1 MSGGGIATKIKS
13 VASLICSNLWESHIC
28 EFFVGVKQLLT
39 LVVKLQLSD
48 EQQKIV
54 AATAESFASACNT
67 INQTVNPKLTNR
79 NSIQAVCYHDIK
91 KESGLTANHVV
102 RACARVA
109 ANRLTAKQKGKKVK
123 SFKPTSF
130 DCDARTFQFFEKDW
144 TVSISTTGKRV
155 KCPIRAS
162 NYHRG
167 KLALQTPSS
176 AQICQHRDGE
186 WYAHIQIKNDAPSPI
201 KAKNVIGVDFGRREI
216 AKTSTDKGW
225 DGKHINQV
233 RDKYSRVRSSL
244 QKKATQGTRTTRRRC
259 RQILKRLSGRE
270 RRFQQWL
277 NHNISKQIIAE
288 AKGSQ
293 SIVAIEDLT
302 GIRDR
307 TNSKP
312 RSKTERRRSNSWAFY
327 QLKTFLEYKGI
338 KAGIE
343 VIAIPP
349 AYTSQTCHCC
359 LHIGLRTNKQ
369 FKCTNKVC
377 GWIGDADFN
386 GAKMIELW
394 GCSVN
399 QPRGSELLSC
409 AIEPG
414 LPKALSVLASL

>member
-1 MSGGGIATKIKS
+1 M
-13 VASLICSNLWESHIC
+13 
-28 EFFVGVKQLLT
+28 KQVLT
-39 LVVKLQLSD
+39 LAVKLQLSA
-48 EQQKIV
+48 EQQQLI
-54 AATAESFASACNT
+54 AATAESFASAANT

-91 KESGLTANHVV
+91 RESGLTANHVV

-109 ANRLTAKQKGKKVK
+109 ANRLTAKHKGKRVK

-130 DCDARTFQFFEKDW
+130 DCDARTFEFFEKDW
-144 TVSISTTGKRV
+144 SVSISTIGKRV

-167 KLALQTPSS
+167 KLANQTPTS
-176 AQICQHRDGE
+176 AQIGQHRDGE
-186 WYAHIQIKNDAPSPI
+186 WYAHIQIKNEAPSLL
-201 KAKNVIGVDFGRREI
+201 KAKNVIGVDFGRIEV
-216 AKTSTDKGW
+216 AKTSTNKGW
-225 DGKHINQV
+225 DGQQLNRV

-259 RQILKRLSGRE
+259 RNILKRLSGRE

-277 NHNISKQIIAE
+277 NHGISKQIIAE
-288 AKGSQ
+288 AKESQ

-302 GIRDR
+302 GIRQR

-312 RSKTERRRSNSWAFY
+312 RSKTERRRSNSWAFH
-327 QLKTFLEYKGI
+327 QLRTFLEYKGI
-338 KAGIE
+338 KEGIE

-349 AYTSQTCHCC
+349 AYTSQTCNCC

-386 GAKMIELW
+386 GAKIIQLW

-414 LPKALSVLASL
+414 LQKAPPSADKPQAV

>member
-1 MSGGGIATKIKS
+1 
-13 VASLICSNLWESHIC
+13 
-28 EFFVGVKQLLT
+28 VKQVLT
-39 LVVKLQLSD
+39 LVVKLQLST
-48 EQQKIV
+48 EQQQLI

-67 INQTVNPKLTNR
+67 INRTVNSKLTNR

-109 ANRLTAKQKGKKVK
+109 ANRLTAKQKGKKVN

-130 DCDARTFQFFEKDW
+130 DCDARTFQLFEKDW
-144 TVSISTTGKRV
+144 SVSISTTGKRV

-167 KLALQTPSS
+167 KLAGQTPTS

-186 WYAHIQIKNDAPSPI
+186 WYAHIQIKNEAPSPI

-216 AKTSTDKGW
+216 AKTSTNKGW
-225 DGKHINQV
+225 DGKTINQV
-233 RDKYSRVRSSL
+233 RDQYSRTRSSL
-244 QKKATQGTRTTRRRC
+244 QRKATQGTRTTRRRC
-259 RQILKRLSGRE
+259 RNILKRLSGRE

-277 NHNISKQIIAE
+277 NHNISKQIVAE
-288 AKGSQ
+288 AKATQ
-293 SIVAIEDLT
+293 SIIAIEDLT

-307 TNSKP
+307 SNSKP
-312 RSKTERRRSNSWAFY
+312 CANRAPLRYRSKIERRRANSWAFY
-327 QLKTFLEYKGI
+327 QLRTFLEYKGI
-338 KAGIE
+338 KEGVE
-343 VIAIPP
+343 VLAIPP

-359 LHIGLRTNKQ
+359 LHIGRRKNKQ
-369 FKCTNKVC
+369 FKCANKVC
-377 GWIGDADFN
+377 GWVGDADLN
-386 GAKMIELW
+386 AAKMIELW

-409 AIEPG
+409 TIELG
-414 LPKALSVLASL
+414 LPKAPSVLASL

>member
-1 MSGGGIATKIKS
+1 M
-13 VASLICSNLWESHIC
+13 N
-28 EFFVGVKQLLT
+28 VKQVLT
-39 LVVKLQLSD
+39 LVVKLQLSS
-48 EQQKIV
+48 EQQRLI
-54 AATAESFASACNT
+54 AATAESFACACNT
-67 INQTVNPKLTNR
+67 INQTVNPRLTNR
-79 NSIQAVCYHDIK
+79 NSIQAICYHDIK

-109 ANRLTAKQKGKKVK
+109 SNRLTAKQKGEKVK

-130 DCDARTFQFFEKDW
+130 DCDARTFQFFEQEW
-144 TVSISTTGKRV
+144 SVSISTTGKRV

-167 KLALQTPSS
+167 KLAGIQPTS
-176 AQICQHRDGE
+176 AKICQHLDRE

-201 KAKNVIGVDFGRREI
+201 KAKNVIGVDFGRTEI
-216 AKTSTDKGW
+216 AKTSTNKGW
-225 DGKHINQV
+225 DGKQLNQV

-259 RQILKRLSGRE
+259 RNILKRLSGRE
-270 RRFQQWL
+270 RRFQQAL
-277 NHNISKQIIAE
+277 NHSISKQIIKE
-288 AKGSQ
+288 AKAHH

-307 TNSKP
+307 TNQQP
-312 RSKTERRRSNSWAFY
+312 RSKAERRRSNSWAFY
-327 QLKTFLEYKGI
+327 QLRQFLKYKAI
-338 KAGIE
+338 KAGVE
-343 VIAIPP
+343 VITVPP

-359 LHIGLRTNKQ
+359 LHIGVRTHKH
-369 FKCTNKVC
+369 FKCTNKAC
-377 GWIGDADFN
+377 GWLGDADFN

-409 AIEPG
+409 ARNPG
-414 LPKALSVLASL
+414 LPKAPSALTSL